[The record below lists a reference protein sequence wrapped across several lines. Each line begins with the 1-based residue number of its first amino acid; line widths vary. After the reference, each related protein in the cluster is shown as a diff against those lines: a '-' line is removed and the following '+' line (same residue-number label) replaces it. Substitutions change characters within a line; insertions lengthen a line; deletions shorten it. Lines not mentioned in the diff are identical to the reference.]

1 MGAPFLYVRAE
12 MAARGVWWFDLLT
25 CVGVWRMPNV
35 GRSVACAVVL
45 VALELV
51 LVALEL
57 VLVAMRNVMAVHKL
71 N

>member
-12 MAARGVWWFDLLT
+12 MAVCSRCCGLLA
-25 CVGVWRMPNV
+25 CVGVWWVPNA
-35 GRSVACAVVL
+35 GRR

-57 VLVAMRNVMAVHKL
+57 ALVAMRNVMVVYKL